1 MRRDRPRAEDDRL
14 LRLMRARAAGWTTTE
29 IAQATGLRAET
40 VRLFTNRVRAEDEAS
55 GEDCAGAYWPTV
67 GGHVWRVPS
76 PASMARLR
84 AWLGVVS

>member
-1 MRRDRPRAEDDRL
+1 MHRDRPRAEDDLL
-14 LRLMRARAAGWTTTE
+14 LRMMAARCAGWTTVE
-29 IAQATGLRAET
+29 IGKACGMNAET